1 MHIAVC
7 CCWAARVDVMSTIGK
22 LCADRRAAAFTRDAV
37 RGDHKSFGFVLNL
50 EECACLT
57 HNSASTPAPAT
68 LPRTYERAC
77 ELRDAAAAAHR
88 HSDYQKAVVLYNE
101 AVAYIADA
109 KPLFGAPPS
118 LAHTLLQS
126 VRFGLVVAAEAV
138 CTEVIV
144 GGSSNSA
151 TELQEVMEK

>member
-1 MHIAVC
+1 VSLS
-7 CCWAARVDVMSTIGK
+7 VYSSLED
-22 LCADRRAAAFTRDAV
+22 CA
-37 RGDHKSFGFVLNL
+37 S
-50 EECACLT
+50 CT
-57 HNSASTPAPAT
+57 HNSASPPAPAT

-151 TELQEVMEK
+151 AELQEVKKQECKALILELAVLFLSVGRVVVALSQS